1 MFSLSQTSNTIVR
14 FHTNI
19 TLKSTIKD
27 VISLNLD
34 KRLTPEEALEKV
46 KKEYKGHLKI
56 FLGYAPGVGKT
67 YSMLSEANRRF
78 NKKEN
83 ILVGF
88 VETHGRLETQYQI
101 QNLPVLPRKK
111 INYNG
116 KLLEEFD
123 LEAAISLK
131 PDTILVDEL
140 PHTNI
145 PGSINKKRYEDVE
158 TLLDA
163 GINVVTT
170 LNIQHLESLNDIVE
184 KITGVKIR
192 ETVPDRLIE
201 NAAEVEVIDISPDAL
216 RARLKQGDIYKR
228 DVALRALKNFF
239 RKGNLNAL
247 RELTLRQ
254 TAEEVDEELEKYKK
268 QHGIKETWHTCE
280 RIMVCISSNPAC
292 KRLIRRG
299 ARRAKTYKCQW
310 MVVNVD
316 CTHFLAPKPS
326 SKDIKSLNENI
337 ILAKDL
343 GAETITL
350 KGKSVSNELV
360 NFASSRYVTQI
371 IIGHPNRSKIQT
383 IIRGSTVYKLL
394 KEVKEAEIHIIP
406 Q

>member
-1 MFSLSQTSNTIVR
+1 M
-14 FHTNI
+14 
-19 TLKSTIKD
+19 
-27 VISLNLD
+27 NLD
-34 KRLTPEEALEKV
+34 RRLTPEEALEEAR
-46 KKEYKGHLKI
+46 KEYRGHLKI
-56 FLGYAPGVGKT
+56 FIGYAPGVGKT
-67 YSMLSEANRRF
+67 YSMLSEASRRF
-78 NKKEN
+78 YKKEN

-88 VETHGRLETQYQI
+88 VETHGRLETQTQI
-101 QNLPVLPRKK
+101 GSLPVLPRKK

-116 KLLEEFD
+116 KILDEFD
-123 LEAAISLK
+123 LEAALSLK

-145 PGSINKKRYEDVE
+145 PGSINRKRYEDVE
-158 TLLDA
+158 ALLDA

-192 ETVPDRLIE
+192 ETVPDRIIE
-201 NAAEVEVIDISPDAL
+201 NATEVEVIDISPDAL
-216 RARLKQGDIYKR
+216 RTRLKQGDVYKS

-254 TAEEVDEELEKYKK
+254 TAEEVDEQLEKYKK

-299 ARRAKTYKCQW
+299 ARRAKTYKCHW

-316 CTHFLAPKPS
+316 CTHMLAPKPS
-326 SKDIKSLNENI
+326 PKDIKSLNENI
-337 ILAKDL
+337 ALAKDL

-360 NFASSRYVTQI
+360 NFASSKYVTQI
-371 IIGHPNRSKIQT
+371 IIGHPNRSKLQT